1 MTGLIEGFLGVLNV
15 RFRDFF
21 FFLFGGGGG
30 GGGVGKF
37 SKYLFGWFDLR
48 GDFFEYSKQS
58 EES

>member
-1 MTGLIEGFLGVLNV
+1 MFDSEI
-15 RFRDFF
+15 
-21 FFLFGGGGG
+21 LFW